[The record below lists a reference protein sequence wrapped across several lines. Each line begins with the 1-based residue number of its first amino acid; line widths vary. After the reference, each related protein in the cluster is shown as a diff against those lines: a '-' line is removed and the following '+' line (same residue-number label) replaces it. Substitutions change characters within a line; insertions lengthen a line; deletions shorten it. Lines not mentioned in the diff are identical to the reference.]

1 MNPVASAFP
10 VACCGV
16 SERMG
21 NIIIPYGSK
30 ILCSL
35 LRRASIAEAV
45 RTGMGEIKT
54 FEIKNKLGLH
64 ARVAAKLVNVSTR
77 YKSKIFFERDG
88 KVVNGKSLLSILTL
102 ACPLGSRITIMAEGI
117 DARDAMEDLRKLIE
131 DKFGED

>member
-1 MNPVASAFP
+1 MNPLASAFP

-30 ILCSL
+30 ILRSL

-45 RTGMGEIKT
+45 RIRMEEIKT

-102 ACPLGSRITIMAEGI
+102 ACPLGSRITIRAEGI

>member
-30 ILCSL
+30 ILRSL

-45 RTGMGEIKT
+45 RIRMEEIKT

-102 ACPLGSRITIMAEGI
+102 ACPLGSRITIRAEGI

>member
-1 MNPVASAFP
+1 LTSQYNRV
-10 VACCGV
+10 
-16 SERMG
+16 RQ
-21 NIIIPYGSK
+21 IPLRNEDLRYVES
-30 ILCSL
+30 CS
-35 LRRASIAEAV
+35 ITEAV
-45 RTGMGEIKT
+45 RIRMGEIKT

-102 ACPLGSRITIMAEGI
+102 ACPLGSRITIRAEGI
-117 DARDAMEDLRKLIE
+117 DAWDAMEDLRKLIE